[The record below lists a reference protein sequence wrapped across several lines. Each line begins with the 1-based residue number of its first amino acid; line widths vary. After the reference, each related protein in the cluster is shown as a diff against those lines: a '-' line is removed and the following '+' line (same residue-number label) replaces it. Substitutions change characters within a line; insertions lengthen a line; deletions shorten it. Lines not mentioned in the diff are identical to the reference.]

1 MGKFNGWAG
10 RALAG
15 IVILAAAGIAGA
27 TVTNT
32 VRLSVIEGN
41 RFTSE
46 DALAVWQEIADI
58 REDMAMMPREVPP
71 PWFVARV
78 DRIDDALLRIHLR
91 LEELEDP

>member
-1 MGKFNGWAG
+1 MAKINGWAG

-41 RFTSE
+41 RFTAE
-46 DALAVWQEIADI
+46 DGLEVWREIASI
-58 REDMAMMPREVPP
+58 RTDLASMPREVPP
-71 PWFVARV
+71 QWFVARV
-78 DRIDDALLRIHLR
+78 DRIDDALLRIHRR